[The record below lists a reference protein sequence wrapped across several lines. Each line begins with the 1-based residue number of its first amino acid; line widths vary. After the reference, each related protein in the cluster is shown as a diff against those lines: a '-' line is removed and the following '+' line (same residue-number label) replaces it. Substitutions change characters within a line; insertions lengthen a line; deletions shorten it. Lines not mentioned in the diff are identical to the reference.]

1 MQDEILDIVNEH
13 DQVIG
18 TISRADPAILGITY
32 LRIVLAFLIDHHGN
46 VCLLKRTAH
55 KSDPLSWA
63 LVGGCVQSG
72 EDYDAAIVREVAE
85 EVNLNPNDYQMSLFG
100 YYSPQQGWVNAHD
113 IGYYKK
119 IYLIRVNTKDIRY
132 NSDDFCDI
140 IWKMPAELI
149 ASQKTMHFAKGV
161 VWLLEQLQNHFHK

>member
-18 TISRADPAILGITY
+18 TINRADPASQGIAH
-32 LRIVLAFLIDHHGN
+32 LRIVLAFLIDRQGN
-46 VCLLKRTAH
+46 VGLLKRTAH

-85 EVNLNPNDYQMSLFG
+85 EVNLGVTDYQMSLLG
-100 YYSPQQGWVNAHD
+100 YYSPQQGWVNKYGV
-113 IGYYKK
+113 GYYKK
-119 IYLIRVNTKDIRY
+119 VYLLHVDTTHIGY
-132 NSDDFCDI
+132 NQNDFCDI
-140 IWKMPAELI
+140 VWKTPAEFI
-149 ASQKTMHFAKGV
+149 AAQKTMHFAEGLI
-161 VWLLEQLQNHFHK
+161 WLLEQLQNHVK